1 MQRALVRQIV
11 DRAPRQERRGQLEQ
25 RFRPERARAER
36 VIHIPAD
43 AWVADLD
50 EATGVAL
57 VVIDEPLSEVED
69 VHHQAPNANR
79 KSALR
84 SGEKVSP
91 WPLCGSMPRTARCI
105 LGLRSP
111 RRPLLATQHDAGVL
125 KRLLPQVLRCFCL
138 AHKELGWPTP

>member
-1 MQRALVRQIV
+1 MQRALAGQIV
-11 DRAPRQERRGQLEQ
+11 DRAPRQERRVQLEQ

-36 VIHIPAD
+36 VIHIRAD
-43 AWVADLD
+43 AWVAALD

-69 VHHQAPNANR
+69 VHHQAPHANR

-91 WPLCGSMPRTARCI
+91 WPLCASMPHTARGI
-105 LGLRSP
+105 LASNAPCVASKALERDFRKIRP
-111 RRPLLATQHDAGVL
+111 RAT
-125 KRLLPQVLRCFCL
+125 CL
-138 AHKELGWPTP
+138 YSAA